1 MLRPN
6 ELMRQKYCF
15 GRLLAVLAAFCLLLS
30 SCGSKPEP
38 VPAPEPE
45 LNFFHTLFSTE
56 GGEFAPKV
64 TPFLTSR
71 QGVMDI
77 FLHAN
82 STVFRN
88 ETNVIAR
95 DIVIGGLT
103 WREIFTFEE
112 DLLMAVSYVAQP
124 ETNEEYQETVLRLV
138 KQAETFLPE
147 EMLMTQ
153 NVQTIK
159 NGGATWWTETREQQI
174 SFSFESMVLFVGS
187 ERQFFISLTV
197 GLLPTVELW
206 EKLHPGEPL
215 PFMLRPR
222 SPKAS

>member
-1 MLRPN
+1 
-6 ELMRQKYCF
+6 MRQKKHLVRF
-15 GRLLAVLAAFCLLLS
+15 IAMLAAFCLLLS

-147 EMLMTQ
+147 EMLTTQ

-159 NGGATWWTETREQQI
+159 NGGAAWWTETREQQI
-174 SFSFESMVLFVGS
+174 SFSFESTVLFVGS

>member
-1 MLRPN
+1 M
-6 ELMRQKYCF
+6 KF
-15 GRLLAVLAAFCLLLS
+15 IAALAAFCLLLS

-71 QGVMDI
+71 QGIMDI
-77 FLHAN
+77 FLHDR
-82 STVFRN
+82 STVMLLGKDDN
-88 ETNVIAR
+88 TIIR
-95 DIVIGGLT
+95 DIVIDGLT
-103 WREIFTFEE
+103 WREIFTFHE
-112 DLLMAVSYVAQP
+112 DWLISVSYSLRPKTA
-124 ETNEEYQETVLRLV
+124 EEYKEMSQRLV

-147 EMLMTQ
+147 EMLTTQ

-174 SFSFESMVLFVGS
+174 SFSFESTVLFVGS
-187 ERQFFISLTV
+187 ERQFFVSLTV

>member
-1 MLRPN
+1 M
-6 ELMRQKYCF
+6 KF
-15 GRLLAVLAAFCLLLS
+15 IAALAAFCLLLS

-71 QGVMDI
+71 QGIMDI
-77 FLHAN
+77 FLHDR
-82 STVFRN
+82 STVMLLGKDDN
-88 ETNVIAR
+88 TIIR
-95 DIVIGGLT
+95 DIVIDGLT
-103 WREIFTFEE
+103 WREIFTFDE
-112 DLLMAVSYVAQP
+112 DWLISVSYSLRPKTA
-124 ETNEEYQETVLRLV
+124 EEYKEMSQRLV

-174 SFSFESMVLFVGS
+174 SFSFESTVLFVGS